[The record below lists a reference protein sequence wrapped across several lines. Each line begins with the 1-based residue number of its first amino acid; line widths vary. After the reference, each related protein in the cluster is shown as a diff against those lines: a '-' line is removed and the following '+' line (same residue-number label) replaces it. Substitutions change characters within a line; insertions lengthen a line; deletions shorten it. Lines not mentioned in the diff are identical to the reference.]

1 MENEKDLYRDT
12 LVRYLGY
19 ANEVGESFRNLVS
32 KNVVRGSYVVATG
45 YAVADTVDKTYKDF
59 KQSSS
64 VSSAG
69 ITAVDVFLWQM
80 LASVSIPGF
89 TINRITYFSGQL
101 LRKVNAKKSIVK
113 FLPVAIGL
121 SSIPFIIHPIDHFT
135 DYLMDNT
142 YRKFFKKN

>member
-1 MENEKDLYRDT
+1 MKWKKRQICIVIPWCDIWVKIIVFYFVNLLIILTTYI
-12 LVRYLGY
+12 LGY

-45 YAVADTVDKTYKDF
+45 YAVADTIDKTYKDF
-59 KQSSS
+59 KQNSS

-89 TINRITYFSGQL
+89 TINRYVKCIILNSRLVL
-101 LRKVNAKKSIVK
+101 L
-113 FLPVAIGL
+113 FG
-121 SSIPFIIHPIDHFT
+121 D
-135 DYLMDNT
+135 
-142 YRKFFKKN
+142 